1 MGNFSTEVL
10 REDYNRL
17 RNGMAAN
24 VPASVASRV
33 SNSIS
38 NLRKFLMALYITRDP
53 DSRERSILLY
63 EEDNNIVINFYYKN
77 FILKLNSIKLI
88 ITPNGNVSQSL
99 KGFSLT
105 SQDAVTLCNLV
116 KKFRSYLSSEFSG
129 YPIQSLNV
137 DFVSPKKPKGVIR
150 KDKSCAYYY
159 EVYLKV

>member
-10 REDYNRL
+10 REAYNRL
-17 RNGMAAN
+17 MNGTAVN

-33 SNSIS
+33 FNSIS
-38 NLRKFLMALYITRDP
+38 DLRNFLMALYNTRDP

-77 FILKLNSIKLI
+77 FILKLDSIKLI

-105 SQDAVTLCNLV
+105 SQDAVTLYNLV
-116 KKFRSYLSSEFSG
+116 KKFRSYLSNEFSG
-129 YPIQSLNV
+129 YPIQSLNI
-137 DFVSPKKPKGVIR
+137 DFVSHKKQKGVIR